1 MLGVTVELWGSS
13 FFNED
18 SSLFYFSRKFSVRE
32 SDLYSILLVA
42 NGSMFIFVIV
52 VYIATIVFTHTAVF
66 LENKRY
72 KRRLQTEQ
80 LPDEEAERLKKNHK
94 AAETLAIIL
103 TALFFSYLAVTFFF
117 QKCNIL
123 R

>member
-1 MLGVTVELWGSS
+1 MELWGSS

-18 SSLFYFSRKFSVRE
+18 SSLFYFSRKFSVLE

-72 KRRLQTEQ
+72 KRRLQTE
-80 LPDEEAERLKKNHK
+80 
-94 AAETLAIIL
+94 
-103 TALFFSYLAVTFFF
+103 
-117 QKCNIL
+117 
-123 R
+123 